1 MKTDPYVK
9 ADALPAPRGAAPRLG
24 RPGERLSLLLIED
37 DPIMGESLVQRFEL
51 EGFTVRWCRRL
62 AEAAEALPA
71 GFSAVISDVRL
82 TDGLATH
89 WFMDLPA
96 PQRELPWFF
105 LTGYG
110 SVNDALATV
119 RAGAREYL
127 TKPFDIERL
136 VAMVQEASSPAGAAP
151 QDSVLGI
158 SPAMRHAESLVRK
171 VAKQRVPVLLTGES
185 GVGKEVAAQLIHH
198 LGERAGKG
206 GFIAVNCAAVPETMM
221 EAEFFGY
228 EKNAFTGA
236 TRMHRG
242 YLERADAGTL
252 FLDEVGELPAAMQ
265 AKLLRALQERSFF
278 RLGSE
283 KVTRSD
289 FRIIAATNRD
299 LHADMAA
306 GTFREDLFYRLAV
319 IRIELPPLRERPE
332 DIRWLTE
339 RMLQQIAVEQ
349 GRPVAMSEAFM
360 RDVMAR
366 TWRGNAREL
375 RSFLEEAVVLSEAGI
390 LAVPPSAARPQDT
403 VSGAHIAGEFAPLH
417 AMVEEAE
424 RRHIR
429 SALERTG
436 GSVTR
441 TSELLGISR
450 KTLWE
455 KMKKLKV
462 EAGTSSSE
470 TRP

>member
-1 MKTDPYVK
+1 
-9 ADALPAPRGAAPRLG
+9 LG
-24 RPGERLSLLLIED
+24 RPGERRLLLIED

-51 EGFTVRWCRRL
+51 EGFTVQWCRRL

-82 TDGLATH
+82 TDGLATQ
-89 WFMDLPA
+89 WFIDLPA
-96 PQRELPWFF
+96 AQRDRPWFF

-110 SVNDALATV
+110 SVNDAVATV

-136 VAMVQEASSPAGAAP
+136 VAIVEAACSPATEP
-151 QDSVLGI
+151 RDDSVLGI

-171 VAKQRVPVLLTGES
+171 VAKQRVSVLLTGES
-185 GVGKEVAAQLIHH
+185 GVGKEVAAQLIHQ

-206 GFIAVNCAAVPETMM
+206 EFVAVNCAAVPDLMM

-228 EKNAFTGA
+228 EKSAFTGA
-236 TRMHRG
+236 ARMHRG
-242 YLERADAGTL
+242 YLERADGGTL
-252 FLDEVGELPAAMQ
+252 FLDEVGELPANMQ

-306 GTFREDLFYRLAV
+306 GSFREDLFYRLAV
-319 IRIELPPLRERPE
+319 IRIGLPPLRERPE

-339 RMLQQIAVEQ
+339 RMLQQIALEQ

-360 RDVMAR
+360 RDVMGR
-366 TWRGNAREL
+366 TWKGNAREL
-375 RSFLEEAVVLSEAGI
+375 RSYLEEAVILSEAGI
-390 LAVPPSAARPQDT
+390 LDIP
-403 VSGAHIAGEFAPLH
+403 GEPATAPRDHGTATGTFAPLH
-417 AMVEEAE
+417 TMVEEAE

-429 SALERTG
+429 SALDRTG
-436 GSVTR
+436 GSVMKTA
-441 TSELLGISR
+441 ELLGISR

-455 KMKKLKV
+455 KMKRLRV
-462 EAGTSSSE
+462 GNDLAADAGKS
-470 TRP
+470 

>member
-1 MKTDPYVK
+1 MKN
-9 ADALPAPRGAAPRLG
+9 
-24 RPGERLSLLLIED
+24 LLLIED
-37 DPIMGESLVQRFEL
+37 DPIMGESLVQRFEI
-51 EGFTVRWCRRL
+51 EGFEVNWCRRL
-62 AEAAEALPA
+62 AEAAEALPS

-82 TDGLATH
+82 TDGLATR
-89 WFMDLPA
+89 WFVELPDA
-96 PQRELPWFF
+96 QRALPWFF

-110 SVNDALATV
+110 SVNDAIATV

-136 VAMVQEASSPAGAAP
+136 VSMVHQASSPEEVAP
-151 QDSVLGI
+151 EDGVLGI
-158 SPAMRHAESLVRK
+158 SPAMRRAEALVHK

-185 GVGKEVAAQLIHH
+185 GVGKEVAAQLIHQ
-198 LGERAGKG
+198 LGDRAGKG
-206 GFIAVNCAAVPETMM
+206 EFIAVNCAAVPETMM

-228 EKNAFTGA
+228 EKHAFTGA
-236 TRMHRG
+236 ARAHRG
-242 YLERADAGTL
+242 YLERADGGTL
-252 FLDEVGELPAAMQ
+252 FLDEVGELPASMQ
-265 AKLLRALQERSFF
+265 AKLLRALQEHSFF

-283 KVTRSD
+283 KLTRSD
-289 FRIIAATNRD
+289 FRIVAATNRD

-319 IRIELPPLRERPE
+319 IRIGLPPLRERPE

-339 RMLQQIAVEQ
+339 RMLQQLAAEQ
-349 GRPVAMSEAFM
+349 GRPVAMSEAFL
-360 RDVMAR
+360 RDVLGR

-375 RSFLEEAVVLSEAGI
+375 RSYLEEAVALSEAGI
-390 LAVPPSAARPQDT
+390 LDVADTPLPANAAAAPE
-403 VSGAHIAGEFAPLH
+403 GEFVPLH

-436 GSVTR
+436 GSVMK

-455 KMKKLKV
+455 KMKKLRIGNGSV
-462 EAGTSSSE
+462 HEAGA
-470 TRP
+470 

>member
-1 MKTDPYVK
+1 MKN
-9 ADALPAPRGAAPRLG
+9 
-24 RPGERLSLLLIED
+24 LLLIED

-51 EGFTVRWCRRL
+51 EGFEVSWCRRL
-62 AEAAEALPA
+62 SEAAEALPT

-89 WFMDLPA
+89 WFIDLPEA
-96 PQRELPWFF
+96 QRALPWFF

-110 SVNDALATV
+110 SVNDAIATV

-136 VAMVQEASSPAGAAP
+136 VLMVQEASSPTELAP
-151 QDSVLGI
+151 EEGVLGI
-158 SPAMRHAESLVRK
+158 SPAMRRAEALVHK

-185 GVGKEVAAQLIHH
+185 GVGKEVAAQLIHQ
-198 LGERAGKG
+198 LGDRASKG
-206 GFIAVNCAAVPETMM
+206 EFIAVNCAAVPETMM

-236 TRMHRG
+236 ARAHRG
-242 YLERADAGTL
+242 YLERADCGTL
-252 FLDEVGELPAAMQ
+252 FLDEVGELPASMQ
-265 AKLLRALQERSFF
+265 AKLLRALQEHSFF

-319 IRIELPPLRERPE
+319 IRIGLPPLRERPE
-332 DIRWLTE
+332 DIRWLTQ
-339 RMLQQIAVEQ
+339 RMLQQVALEQ
-349 GRPVAMSEAFM
+349 GRPVAMSEAFL

-366 TWRGNAREL
+366 TWKGNAREL
-375 RSFLEEAVVLSEAGI
+375 RSYLEEAMVLSEAGI
-390 LAVPPSAARPQDT
+390 LDVPEATMPHATHLKPLASADGAF
-403 VSGAHIAGEFAPLH
+403 VSLH
-417 AMVEEAE
+417 AMVEDAE

-436 GSVTR
+436 GSVTK

-455 KMKKLKV
+455 KMKKLRIGGDPSQDG
-462 EAGTSSSE
+462 ARG
-470 TRP
+470 

>member
-1 MKTDPYVK
+1 MKN
-9 ADALPAPRGAAPRLG
+9 
-24 RPGERLSLLLIED
+24 LLLIED

-51 EGFTVRWCRRL
+51 EGFQVNWCRRL

-89 WFMDLPA
+89 WFVDLPEA
-96 PQRELPWFF
+96 QRALPWFF

-110 SVNDALATV
+110 SVNDAIATV

-136 VAMVQEASSPAGAAP
+136 VSMVQEASSPAQLQTEEG
-151 QDSVLGI
+151 VLGI
-158 SPAMRHAESLVRK
+158 SPAMRRAEALVHK

-185 GVGKEVAAQLIHH
+185 GVGKEVAAQLIHQ
-198 LGERAGKG
+198 LGDRASKG
-206 GFIAVNCAAVPETMM
+206 EFIAVNCAAVPETMV

-236 TRMHRG
+236 ARAHRG
-242 YLERADAGTL
+242 YLERAAGGTL
-252 FLDEVGELPAAMQ
+252 FLDEVGELPASMQ

-319 IRIELPPLRERPE
+319 IRIGLPPLRERPE

-339 RMLQQIAVEQ
+339 RMLQQLAIEQ
-349 GRPVAMSEAFM
+349 RRPVAMSEAFL
-360 RDVMAR
+360 RDVLGR
-366 TWRGNAREL
+366 TWKGNAREL

-390 LAVPPSAARPQDT
+390 LDVAETPTPSNAVAS
-403 VSGAHIAGEFAPLH
+403 SNGEFVPLH

-436 GSVTR
+436 GSVMK

-455 KMKKLKV
+455 KMKKLRIGNGSV
-462 EAGTSSSE
+462 HEAGA
-470 TRP
+470 